1 MRLSLGAHALGAL
14 DQEEALQ
21 VDLHLATCEECGA
34 ELLDLEG
41 VSAFLG
47 KVSERDV
54 ELVASPPRQ
63 VLDRLLNARA
73 KRHRRGR
80 VLMAAAASVAVLAV
94 GGTVW
99 TVSAQRPD
107 VGTTAAAPE
116 RSVSETPADTAGSAD
131 ASDTAVQAETR
142 ILAEPTPSTLL
153 KSAPP
158 EDAGGREFP
167 GANEARGYYAHV
179 TAIPG
184 ESGTQLAV
192 RVTGVP
198 EGTTCRLLV
207 IGRNGERDYT
217 DAWTVDRDT
226 YRNKTVFPRHTRIP
240 MTDIARFDLLD
251 PSDKVLVR
259 VKAPARK

>member
-14 DQEEALQ
+14 DQDEALHI
-21 VDLHLATCEECGA
+21 DLHLATCEECGA

-41 VSAFLG
+41 ISAFLG

-54 ELVASPPRQ
+54 ELVSSPPRQ

-73 KRHRRGR
+73 KRYRRGR
-80 VLMAAAASVAVLAV
+80 VLLAVAASVAVLAV

-99 TVSAQRPD
+99 TVSALPSQRE
-107 VGTTAAAPE
+107 TSAAAPQLT
-116 RSVSETPADTAGSAD
+116 VSETPTDTAAQAD
-131 ASDTAVQAETR
+131 QAEQAETK
-142 ILAEPTPSTLL
+142 ILVKPSPSALL

-158 EDAGGREFP
+158 EEAGGREFP
-167 GANEARGYYAHV
+167 GENEARGYFAQV
-179 TAIPG
+179 TAFPG
-184 ESGTQLAV
+184 EGGTQLAV

-198 EGTTCRLLV
+198 EGTTCRLVV

-217 DAWTVDRDT
+217 DAWTVSRDT
-226 YRNKTVFPRHTRIP
+226 YQNKAVFPRHTRIP

-251 PSDKVLVR
+251 PSDKLLVR
-259 VKAPARK
+259 IKVPARK